1 MAITVH
7 CDIVSAD
14 ESLFSGSVEMIVATG
29 SLGELGITPGHAPLL
44 SDLRPGPVRLVKEN
58 GEEEVY
64 YLSGGYLEVQP
75 GSIAILADTAVRAG
89 DIDEAAAAEAMKT
102 AEQAI
107 ANQSSEIEYSKAA
120 SMLAEAT
127 AQLRTVQTLRKKLG
141 GWRQEWVGCVKKSG
155 LAALFFVYN
164 SQIDYCGLIAK
175 RIMVLSCGSI
185 PSTLKVYITSY
196 NETFHND

>member
-14 ESLFSGSVEMIVATG
+14 ESLFSGAVEMVVATG

-89 DIDEAAAAEAMKT
+89 DIDEAAAAEAVKS

-107 ANQSSEIEYSKAA
+107 ANQTGEIEYAKAA
-120 SMLAEAT
+120 AMLAEAT
-127 AQLRTVQTLRKKLG
+127 AQLRTGQTLRKKLG
-141 GWRQEWVGCVKKSG
+141 G
-155 LAALFFVYN
+155 
-164 SQIDYCGLIAK
+164 
-175 RIMVLSCGSI
+175 
-185 PSTLKVYITSY
+185 
-196 NETFHND
+196 

>member
-1 MAITVH
+1 MAITIH

-141 GWRQEWVGCVKKSG
+141 G
-155 LAALFFVYN
+155 
-164 SQIDYCGLIAK
+164 
-175 RIMVLSCGSI
+175 
-185 PSTLKVYITSY
+185 
-196 NETFHND
+196 

>member
-14 ESLFSGSVEMIVATG
+14 ESLFSGFVEMIVATG

-58 GEEEVY
+58 EEEVY
-64 YLSGGYLEVQP
+64 YLSGGYLEVQS

-107 ANQSSEIEYSKAA
+107 ANQSSEIEYYKAA

-141 GWRQEWVGCVKKSG
+141 G
-155 LAALFFVYN
+155 
-164 SQIDYCGLIAK
+164 
-175 RIMVLSCGSI
+175 
-185 PSTLKVYITSY
+185 
-196 NETFHND
+196 

>member
-14 ESLFSGSVEMIVATG
+14 ESLFSGSVKMVVATG

-89 DIDEAAAAEAMKT
+89 DIDEAAAAEAVKT

-107 ANQSSEIEYSKAA
+107 ADQSGEIEYSKAA
-120 SMLAEAT
+120 AMLAEAT

-141 GWRQEWVGCVKKSG
+141 G
-155 LAALFFVYN
+155 
-164 SQIDYCGLIAK
+164 
-175 RIMVLSCGSI
+175 
-185 PSTLKVYITSY
+185 
-196 NETFHND
+196 